1 MARHLESDEV
11 HLNVRVQPRSSRNAL
26 RRDAQ
31 GHIKIA
37 LTAPPVDGEA
47 NAALRAFLA
56 ERLGVSKSAVTIVRG
71 QTSREKMVTISGVSQ
86 SQVDRLLAEPR

>member
-1 MARHLESDEV
+1 MAKHLENDQV

-26 RRDAQ
+26 RRDAH
-31 GHIKIA
+31 GHIRVA

-47 NAALRAFLA
+47 NAALCAFLA

-71 QTSREKMVTISGVSQ
+71 QTSREKTVTISGVSQ